1 MKSDKKFKRQ
11 CCFCKEI
18 KEKKDLIKITKD
30 HKTCEIVINTENK
43 VQGRSIYVCKNVEC
57 IENALKK
64 KRIETSLK
72 SKMPEN
78 IKQELYTVLT
88 N

>member
-1 MKSDKKFKRQ
+1 M
-11 CCFCKEI
+11 
-18 KEKKDLIKITKD
+18 KITKD